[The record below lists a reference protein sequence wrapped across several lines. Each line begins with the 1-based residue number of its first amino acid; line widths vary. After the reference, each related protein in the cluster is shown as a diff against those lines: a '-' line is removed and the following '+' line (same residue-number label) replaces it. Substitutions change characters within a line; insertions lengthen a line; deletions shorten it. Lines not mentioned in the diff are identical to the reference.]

1 MSDPIDDLNEKLLKY
16 PSLDI
21 SIVKEKIPTYTSQKL
36 AEMIVC
42 DRYFGCYREIAVLCM
57 EELGHRRV
65 NGDVFPFEIFI
76 EKSLSELPKLDFAM
90 PDLTTVLRQVVSRK
104 INK

>member
-1 MSDPIDDLNEKLLKY
+1 MSDPIDNLNEKLLKY

-21 SIVKEKIPTYTSQKL
+21 NVVKDKIPTYTSQKL

-42 DRYFGCYREIAVLCM
+42 DRYFGCYRAIAVLCM
-57 EELGHRRV
+57 EELGQRRI
-65 NGDVFPFEIFI
+65 NGDTFPFESFI

-90 PDLTTVLRQVVSRK
+90 PDLTTVLRQVVGRK
-104 INK
+104 IGK